1 MIRLR
6 TSLIAIALSALL
18 AGGALAAV
26 PPYDPS
32 KIYPNEAAFMA
43 SIKVYQDA
51 LAANPRDA
59 DAAYWLG
66 DAYWEASVFNR
77 DGSIPYG
84 ADYLEKS
91 IASLERAVS
100 IDDKYI
106 AAWQLLAIAYPTRN
120 ATTPTGN
127 TLIPEAPSDRD
138 RAWAAVQKV
147 IALSRDPG
155 AANRGVPRAGAHNGV
170 VAIRYPELPV
180 RGVKFNPADL
190 LVVGDADSKLLYQYP
205 WSALPPIAHP
215 ALFLSKREAF
225 DRGYRPATVCPPR

>member
-1 MIRLR
+1 MVRLR
-6 TSLIAIALSALL
+6 TSLIAIALSALVV
-18 AGGALAAV
+18 GGALAAV
-26 PPYDPS
+26 PPYDGT

-77 DGSIPYG
+77 NGSISYG
-84 ADYLEKS
+84 ADYLDKS
-91 IASLERAVS
+91 IAALERAVS
-100 IDDKYI
+100 IDDKYF

-120 ATTPTGN
+120 APPPGT
-127 TLIPEAPSDRD
+127 AFFSSVPSDKD
-138 RAWAAVQKV
+138 KALAATQKV

-155 AANRGVPRAGAHNGV
+155 AAYRGVPRAGARNGE

-180 RGVKFNPADL
+180 RGMKFNPADL

-205 WSALPPIAHP
+205 CPALPPIAHP

>member
-1 MIRLR
+1 VIRLR
-6 TSLIAIALSALL
+6 TSLIAIALSALV

-26 PPYDPS
+26 PPYDAT

-66 DAYWEASVFNR
+66 DAYWEASVGNR
-77 DGSIPYG
+77 NGTISYG
-84 ADYLEKS
+84 ADYLNKA

-100 IDDKYI
+100 LDDKYL
-106 AAWQLLAIAYPTRN
+106 AAWQVLAVAYPGRN
-120 ATTPTGN
+120 APGA
-127 TLIPEAPSDRD
+127 PYASPPVPSDSD
-138 RAWAAVQKV
+138 KGWAAAQKV
-147 IALSRDPG
+147 VALSLDPA
-155 AANRGVPRAGAHNGV
+155 AANRGIPRAGARNAE
-170 VAIRYPELPV
+170 VAFRYPELPV
-180 RGVKFNPADL
+180 RGVKFKPGDL

-205 WSALPPIAHP
+205 CPALPPIAHP
-215 ALFLSKREAF
+215 ALFLTKREAF

>member
-1 MIRLR
+1 MR

-26 PPYDPS
+26 RPYDAS

-77 DGSIPYG
+77 NGSIPYG
-84 ADYLEKS
+84 ADYLDKS

-100 IDDKYI
+100 IDDKYL

-120 ATTPTGN
+120 ATPGGTALFPQ
-127 TLIPEAPSDRD
+127 APSDSD
-138 RAWAAVQKV
+138 KGWAATQKV
-147 IALSRDPG
+147 IALSRDPA
-155 AANRGVPRAGAHNGV
+155 AANRGIPRAGARNGE
-170 VAIRYPELPV
+170 VAFRYPELPI

-205 WSALPPIAHP
+205 CSTLPPIAHP

>member
-1 MIRLR
+1 VVRVR

-18 AGGALAAV
+18 AGGAWAAV
-26 PPYDPS
+26 PPYDGT
-32 KIYPNEAAFMA
+32 KIYPNEPAFLA

-66 DAYWEASVFNR
+66 DAYWQASVFNR
-77 DGSIPYG
+77 DGSISYG
-84 ADYLEKS
+84 ADYLDKS

-100 IDDKYI
+100 IDDKYF

-120 ATTPTGN
+120 APPNTTAFFSPV
-127 TLIPEAPSDRD
+127 PSDRD
-138 RAWAAVQKV
+138 KGWAATQKV

-155 AANRGVPRAGAHNGV
+155 AAYRGVPRAGTRNAE
-170 VAIRYPELPV
+170 VAIRYPELPI

-205 WSALPPIAHP
+205 CSALPPIAHP
-215 ALFLSKREAF
+215 MLFLSKREAF

>member
-1 MIRLR
+1 MSRVR
-6 TSLIAIALSALL
+6 VALVAVGLMGLL
-18 AGGALAAV
+18 AAGVVAAV
-26 PPYDPS
+26 PPYDAS

-66 DAYWEASVFNR
+66 DAYWEASVLNR
-77 DGSIPYG
+77 NGSISYG
-84 ADYLEKS
+84 ADYLDKS
-91 IASLERAVS
+91 IASLERAVN
-100 IDDKYI
+100 IDDKYL
-106 AAWQLLAIAYPTRN
+106 AAWQALALAYPTRN
-120 ATTPTGN
+120 ATPGGTAAFPQ
-127 TLIPEAPSDRD
+127 APSDRD
-138 RAWAAVQKV
+138 KGWAAAQKV
-147 IALSRDPG
+147 LALSRDPG
-155 AANRGVPRAGAHNGV
+155 AAYRGVPRAGARNGE

-180 RGVKFNPADL
+180 RGMKFNPSDL

-205 WSALPPIAHP
+205 CSALPPIAHP